1 MSDKREDQF
10 VDELLDAALSRYAA
24 SEPRPG
30 LEERLL
36 AELRARPAP
45 PPAWGWPAAAG
56 WQAAAV
62 AAVVVALVAGLFY
75 FTRQPAPEPVPV
87 ARAPAAPAVAPAP
100 ESGAPVAPIPEGPP
114 AAKRTAAA
122 RVERVA
128 TSPRREQFPSAA
140 PLSEQ
145 ERLLL
150 RYAQQAPPEQLVAAR
165 LGDGKLAALRIEP
178 VRIPPLTSEPN

>member
-1 MSDKREDQF
+1 MSDKRDAEF

-24 SEPRPG
+24 SEPRAG

-75 FTRQPAPEPVPV
+75 FTRQPAPEPV
-87 ARAPAAPAVAPAP
+87 
-100 ESGAPVAPIPEGPP
+100 PVAPIPEGPP

>member
-45 PPAWGWPAAAG
+45 PPAWAWG
-56 WQAAAV
+56 WQPVAV
-62 AAVVVALVAGLFY
+62 AAVVVALVAGIFY
-75 FTRQPAPEPVPV
+75 FTRQPAPELAPV

-114 AAKRTAAA
+114 AAKRTAVA

-145 ERLLL
+145 ELLLL
-150 RYAQQAPPEQLVAAR
+150 RYAQQATPEQLVAAR
-165 LGDGKLAALRIEP
+165 LGEGKLAELRIEP
-178 VRIPPLTSEPN
+178 LRIPPLTSEPN